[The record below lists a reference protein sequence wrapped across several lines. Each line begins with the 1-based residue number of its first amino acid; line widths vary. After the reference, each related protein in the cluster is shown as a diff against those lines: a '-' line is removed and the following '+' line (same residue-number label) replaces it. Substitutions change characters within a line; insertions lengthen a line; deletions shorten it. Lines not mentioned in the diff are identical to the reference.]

1 MTFRT
6 FIAAAAIATGLVPA
20 TAIKAQAS
28 EADVA
33 NFYRGKTINMYIG
46 FSAGGGYD
54 AYARLIL
61 QHMLRHIPGNPRGVA
76 KQYTGAGGV
85 RVLNA
90 IYNVFP
96 QDGTA
101 IVAAGRSVIA
111 QPLFRNAAQAK
122 YDGSKMKWLGS
133 ANQEYSLCVFWHES
147 KFKSTEDL
155 LRGTPAMGGVG
166 IGSSIDVFTLLV
178 NNTLGAKIKL
188 ITGYPGGAD
197 INLAMQR
204 RELDGRCGWSLSSIK
219 TTAAEWIRDNKINF
233 TLQHALKKHP
243 ELQQIPLI
251 TDLVKNDR
259 DKKALKVHL
268 APQAYGRPFAVGP
281 NVPQERYVALRDAFW
296 KTMQDPVFLAD
307 AKKRKMPIDALNGQ
321 EVQNLINEIYALPKD
336 VLAYADKIGNSR
348 EGTTVAMAVIPI
360 ETYKG
365 AITALKSGGR
375 RVSWKG
381 ASASGKLRVS
391 GSKTKITVAGK
402 KAKRGALKVGMNC
415 SFRVKGAQTALNI
428 DCQ

>member
-1 MTFRT
+1 MKST
-6 FIAAAAIATGLVPA
+6 ILKKLAA
-20 TAIKAQAS
+20 TATVAATIAGVTSSAS
-28 EADVA
+28 ADVA
-33 NFYRGKTINMYIG
+33 SFYKGKTITMYIG

-54 AYARLIL
+54 AYARVIMR
-61 QHMLRHIPGNPRGVA
+61 HMVKHIPGNPKHVA

-101 IVAAGRSVIA
+101 IVAAGRSVIT
-111 QPLFRNAAQAK
+111 QPLFRNAAKAK
-122 YDGSKMKWLGS
+122 YDGAKLKWLGS

-147 KFKSTEDL
+147 KYKSTEDL
-155 LRGTPAMGGVG
+155 LTKTPNMGGVG

-178 NNTLGAKIKL
+178 NNLLGAKQKL

-219 TTAAEWIRDNKINF
+219 STAPTWIRDNKINF

-243 ELQQIPLI
+243 ELQAVPLI
-251 TDLVKNDR
+251 TDLVKNER
-259 DKKALKVHL
+259 DKQALKVHL

-281 NVPQERYVALRDAFW
+281 KVPDDRFMALRTAFW
-296 KTMQDPVFLAD
+296 KTMNDPEFLAD
-307 AKKRKMPIDALNGQ
+307 AKKRKMPIDALRG
-321 EVQNLINEIYALPKD
+321 EDVQALIDEIYALPKD
-336 VLAYADKIGNSR
+336 VLEYADKVGNSR
-348 EGTTVAMAVIPI
+348 EGTQVAKAVIPV
-360 ETYKG
+360 ETYQG
-365 AITALKSGGR
+365 AITRVRRGGR

-391 GSKTKITVAGK
+391 GSKTKIFVAGK
-402 KAKRGALKVGMNC
+402 KGKRKALKVGMNC
-415 SFRVKGAQTALNI
+415 AFTVKGAQTALKI
-428 DCQ
+428 DCK

>member
-1 MTFRT
+1 MRT
-6 FIAAAAIATGLVPA
+6 KAIFTAATTALAVLSAPAIT
-20 TAIKAQAS
+20 AQAS

-33 NFYRGKTINMYIG
+33 NFYRGKTLTMYIG

-54 AYARLIL
+54 AYARLIMR
-61 QHMLRHIPGNPRGVA
+61 HMLRFVPGNPRGVA

-90 IYNVFP
+90 VYNVFP

-101 IVAAGRSVIA
+101 LVAAGRSIIT
-111 QPLFRNAAQAK
+111 QPLFRNAANAK
-122 YDGSKMKWLGS
+122 YDGSKLKWLGS
-133 ANQEYSLCVFWHES
+133 ANQEYSVCVFHKTS
-147 KFKSTEDL
+147 KYKSTEDL
-155 LRGTPAMGGVG
+155 LQGKPNLGGVG

-178 NNTLGAKIKL
+178 NNLLGAKIKL

-204 RELDGRCGWSLSSIK
+204 NELDGRCGWSWSSIQ
-219 TTAAEWIRDNKINF
+219 TTASDWIRDNKINI
-233 TLQHALKKHP
+233 TLQHALTKHP
-243 ELQQIPLI
+243 DLQQIPLI
-251 TDLVKNDR
+251 TDLVKSKK
-259 DKKALKVHL
+259 DKQALKVHL

-281 NVPQERYVALRDAFW
+281 KVPQERYEALRTAFW
-296 KTMQDPVFLAD
+296 KTMHDPKFLAD
-307 AKKRKMPIDALNGQ
+307 TKKRKMPIDALSGQ
-321 EVQNLINEIYALPKD
+321 DVQKLIAEIYALPKD
-336 VLAYADKIGNSR
+336 VLAYADKVGNSR
-348 EGTTVAMAVIPI
+348 ETTEVATAVIPI

-365 AITALKSGGR
+365 AITKLKAGGR

-381 ASASGKLRVS
+381 AGASGKLRVS

-402 KAKRGALKVGMNC
+402 KAKRKALKIGMKC

-428 DCQ
+428 DCP

>member
-1 MTFRT
+1 MKRNILKSVG
-6 FIAAAAIATGLVPA
+6 IAAASIPLFFS
-20 TAIKAQAS
+20 TANAS
-28 EADVA
+28 TADVA
-33 NFYRGKTINMYIG
+33 AFYKNKTMTMYIG
-46 FSAGGGYD
+46 YSAGGGYD
-54 AYARLIL
+54 AYGRIVMR
-61 QHMLRHIPGNPRGVA
+61 HMVRHIPGNPRQIA

-101 IVAAGRSVIA
+101 LVMAGRSVIA
-111 QPLFRNAAQAK
+111 QPLFRNADKAK
-122 YDGSKMKWLGS
+122 YDGSKLKWLGS
-133 ANQEYSLCVFWHES
+133 ANQEYSLCVFWHQS

-155 LRGTPAMGGVG
+155 LRGKPAMGGVG
-166 IGSSIDVFTLLV
+166 IGSSIDVFTLLT
-178 NNTLGAKIKL
+178 NNLLGAKMKL

-204 RELDGRCGWSLSSIK
+204 KELDGRCGWSWSSIK
-219 TTAAEWIRDNKINF
+219 STAPDWITGNKINL
-233 TLQHALKKHP
+233 TLQYALKKHP
-243 ELQQIPLI
+243 DLQSVPLV

-281 NVPQERYVALRDAFW
+281 GVPKERYEALRDAFW
-296 KTMQDPVFLAD
+296 KTMHDPKFLAD
-307 AKKRKMPIDALNGQ
+307 TKKRKMPINPMKGED
-321 EVQNLINEIYALPKD
+321 VQKLIGEMYALPKD
-336 VLAYADKIGNSR
+336 VLAYADKVGNSR
-348 EGTTVAMAVIPI
+348 KKTTVAQAVIPI
-360 ETYKG
+360 ATYAGK
-365 AITALKSGGR
+365 ITKLKRGGR

-402 KAKRGALKVGMNC
+402 KAKRKALKVGMGC
-415 SFRVKGAQTALNI
+415 SFRVKGAQSALNI
-428 DCQ
+428 DCK